1 MGLNQL
7 RPIFRRMRQA
17 PAFTLIALAT
27 IAIGIGASV
36 AVFSVAEG
44 VMLKPLPYPDPGQL
58 VGVWLAAPGINMPEI
73 TISPSTYFV
82 FRDQNRTFQSFGL
95 YTGDSVNV
103 TGRGEPQQVQALR
116 VTDGTLDA
124 LGVQPRLG
132 RWFNRADDSPHSP
145 DTAVLTYGYWQTKFG
160 GSRSIIGQSLTING
174 KPHTVIG
181 VMPRRFSFLD
191 RPDPRLILPLR
202 FDRSKVRLGNY
213 SFNGIAR
220 LKPGETLAQA
230 SADVARML
238 PIVNRTFAAPAGFSL
253 KMFEALRLRPNLRPL
268 KNDVVGNAGSA
279 VWILMGSIALV
290 LLIACANVGNLLL
303 VRAEG
308 RLHEFA
314 IRAALGARR
323 SQIAREML
331 LESLV
336 LGVAGGALGL
346 ALGYGALRV
355 LLALAPAGLPRI
367 DEIGIDG
374 HVLLFTLCV
383 TIASSL
389 LFGCV
394 PVFKYAGVHA
404 VTGLR
409 EGGRSLGPSRERHRA
424 RSVLVVVQVALALV
438 LLISSG
444 LMIQSFRRL
453 TRVDPGFT
461 DPNSVQTFRLSIPES
476 EAAKPQ
482 QVATMQREILARLST
497 IPSVSSAALS
507 MAVPMDGNG
516 SFDPIFIEGRT
527 YAEGKV
533 PPVRRFQY
541 VSPGLLKTLGVP
553 LVAGRAIAWADV
565 VNRIPVVMISE
576 NLAREYWRDPAS
588 ALGHRIRV
596 DTNDP
601 WREIVGVVGNVH
613 DDGTNKTAPKCVY
626 WPFVMSH
633 MYGQEM
639 QVHRDAAFVLRSRL
653 AGSET
658 LMQEVRRAVW
668 SVDPNLPLASVHTV
682 AYFYNK
688 SMARTAFTLV
698 MLAIAGAMSLLLGII
713 GIYGVVAYSVSQ
725 RTREIG
731 IRMALGAR
739 QTQLTG
745 LFIRQG
751 VVLAALGVAAGLALA
766 VVLTRFM
773 SSLLF
778 GVRPLDP
785 MSYGAASFLLLAVA
799 VLACYIPARRTA
811 GVNPVEALR
820 AE

>member
-124 LGVQPRLG
+124 LGVQPMLG

-160 GSRSIIGQSLTING
+160 GSRSIVGQSLTING

-213 SFNGIAR
+213 SFQGIAR

-409 EGGRSLGPSRERHRA
+409 EGGRSLSPSRERHRA

-553 LVAGRAIAWADV
+553 LVAGRAITWADV

-745 LFIRQG
+745 LFVRQG
-751 VVLAALGVAAGLALA
+751 VLLAALGVAAGLALA

>member
-409 EGGRSLGPSRERHRA
+409 EGGRSLSPSRERHRA

>member
-58 VGVWLAAPGINMPEI
+58 IGVWLAAPGINMPEI

-124 LGVQPRLG
+124 LGVQPMLG

-160 GSRSIIGQSLTING
+160 GSRSIVGQSLTING

-213 SFNGIAR
+213 SFQGIAR

-409 EGGRSLGPSRERHRA
+409 EGGRSLSPSRERHRA

-553 LVAGRAIAWADV
+553 LVAGRAITWADV

-745 LFIRQG
+745 LFVRQG
-751 VVLAALGVAAGLALA
+751 VLLAALGVAAGLALA

>member
-1 MGLNQL
+1 
-7 RPIFRRMRQA
+7 MRQA
-17 PAFTLIALAT
+17 PAFTLIVLAT

-36 AVFSVAEG
+36 AVFSVTDG
-44 VMLKPLPYPDPGQL
+44 VMLKPLPYTEPAQL
-58 VGVWLAAPGINMPEI
+58 VAVWLTAPGINMPEI

-82 FRDQNRTFQSFGL
+82 FRDQNRTFQNFGL
-95 YTGDSVNV
+95 FTGDSVNV
-103 TGRGEPQQVQALR
+103 TGRGDPEHVQALR
-116 VTDGTLDA
+116 VTDGTLPA
-124 LGVQPRLG
+124 LGVRPMLG
-132 RWFNRADDSPHSP
+132 RWFSRTDDSPHSA
-145 DTAVLTYGYWQTKFG
+145 DTAILSYGYWQTKFG
-160 GSRSIIGQSLTING
+160 GSHSIIGQNVTING

-181 VMPRRFSFLD
+181 VMPRNFSFLD
-191 RPDPRLILPLR
+191 LPDPRLILPLK
-202 FDRSKVRLGNY
+202 FDRSKLELGNY
-213 SFNGIAR
+213 SFHGVAR
-220 LKPGETLAQA
+220 LKPGDTLAQA
-230 SADVARML
+230 NADVSRML
-238 PIVNRTFAAPAGFSL
+238 PIVNRTFPAPPGFSL
-253 KMFEALRLRPNLRPL
+253 RMFEALRLGPNLRPL
-268 KNDVVGNAGSA
+268 KNDVVGSAGKA
-279 VWILMGSIALV
+279 LWILMGSIALV

-323 SQIAREML
+323 SQIALEML

-336 LGVAGGALGL
+336 LGVTGGALGL
-346 ALGYGALRV
+346 GLGYAALRI

-367 DEIGIDG
+367 NEIGIDG
-374 HVLLFTLCV
+374 RVLLFTLGV
-383 TIASSL
+383 TLASSL

-394 PVFKYAGVHA
+394 PVFKYAGVRA

-409 EGGRSLGPSRERHRA
+409 QGGRSLSPSRERHRA
-424 RSVLVVVQVALALV
+424 RSTLVVVQVALALV

-444 LMIQSFRRL
+444 LMIRTFRKL
-453 TRVDPGFT
+453 TRAAPGFS
-461 DPNSVQTFRLSIPES
+461 DPAAVQTFRLSIPDA

-482 QVATMQREILARLST
+482 QVVTMQREILAKLSA
-497 IPSVSSAALS
+497 IPGVSSTALA
-507 MAVPMDGNG
+507 MAVPMDGNS

-533 PPVRRFQY
+533 PPVRRFNY
-541 VSPGLLKTLGVP
+541 VSPDFLKTLGIP
-553 LVAGRAIAWADV
+553 LVTGRAITWADV
-565 VNRIPVVMISE
+565 VNRIPVAMISE
-576 NLAREYWRDPAS
+576 NLAREYWRNPAD

-601 WREIVGVVGNVH
+601 WREIIGVVGNVH
-613 DDGTNKTAPKCVY
+613 DDGINMVAPKSVY

-633 MYGQEM
+633 MYGQKM
-639 QVHRDAAFVLRSRL
+639 QVHRDVAFVLRSRL
-653 AGSET
+653 AGSEA
-658 LMQEVRRAVW
+658 LMQAVRRAVW
-668 SVDPNLPLASVHTV
+668 SVDPNVPLASVHTL

-698 MLAIAGAMSLLLGII
+698 MLAITGAMSLLLGIV

-745 LFIRQG
+745 MFVRQG
-751 VVLAALGVAAGLALA
+751 ALLAALGIAAGLALA
-766 VVLTRFM
+766 IALTRFM
-773 SSLLF
+773 ASLLY
-778 GVRPLDP
+778 GIHPLDP
-785 MSYGAASFLLLAVA
+785 LSYCAASCLLLAVA
-799 VLACYIPARRTA
+799 AFACYVPARRTA